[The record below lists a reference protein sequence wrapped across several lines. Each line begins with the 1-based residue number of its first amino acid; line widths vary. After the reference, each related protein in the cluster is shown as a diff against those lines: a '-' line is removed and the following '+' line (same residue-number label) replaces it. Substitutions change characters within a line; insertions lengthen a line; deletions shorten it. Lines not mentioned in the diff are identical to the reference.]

1 MEVKK
6 VERQSRSTQEG
17 PALAVKL
24 RHRCVTAASPL
35 RARCVLAASPLRPRS
50 LGILQS
56 PPRHPPISASASSN
70 LHPSIKSSNLRLG
83 ILQSQPRHPPIS
95 ASASSNPPIS
105 IQSLDSHYLI
115 LILKHRIH
123 RNQRFI
129 IIIQAIIITCS
140 IESIIFAHIQLN
152 IIYYQHYII

>member
-1 MEVKK
+1 MVVKK
-6 VERQSRSTQEG
+6 VERQSRSTQAG
-17 PALAVKL
+17 PALASPL
-24 RHRCVTAASPL
+24 RARCVLAAGSLRARCVTAASPL
-35 RARCVLAASPLRPRS
+35 RARCVHEASASSNLR

-56 PPRHPPISASASSN
+56 PPRHP
-70 LHPSIKSSNLRLG
+70 SIY
-83 ILQSQPRHPPIS
+83 
-95 ASASSNPPIS
+95 

-140 IESIIFAHIQLN
+140 IESITFAHIQLN
-152 IIYYQHYII
+152 LIYYYIVSFK